1 MKVSQINGIFIGS
14 STKKLS
20 LAINLLDDYTSRGI
34 VNNLDVLIKDLNVKP
49 IRNPSGYYLFFDL
62 PDDNYTVQVK
72 GGEYYFDE
80 EKEAVRPDNLDELN
94 PVIDIIL
101 KPAPS
106 YHFPATATLI
116 RGHLEDS
123 GGGGMPGAVLRI
135 KGLDTRTRT
144 NNKGEF
150 VIYLKGLKK
159 NEVTTVD
166 GKMLVK
172 INGKNPVFEIKHPNH
187 KSVTKTVEVVEG
199 ITTSLSITYP

>member
-1 MKVSQINGIFIGS
+1 MSQINGIFIGS

-20 LAINLLDDYTSRGI
+20 LAINLLDNYTSRGV

-80 EKEAVRPDNLDELN
+80 EKEAVRPENLDELN

-101 KPAPS
+101 KPAPP
-106 YHFPATATLI
+106 YYFPATATLI

-123 GGGGMPGAVLRI
+123 GGGGIPGAVLRI
-135 KGLDTRTRT
+135 KGLDTRART

-150 VIYLKGLKK
+150 VIYFKGLKK
-159 NEVTTVD
+159 NDVITVD